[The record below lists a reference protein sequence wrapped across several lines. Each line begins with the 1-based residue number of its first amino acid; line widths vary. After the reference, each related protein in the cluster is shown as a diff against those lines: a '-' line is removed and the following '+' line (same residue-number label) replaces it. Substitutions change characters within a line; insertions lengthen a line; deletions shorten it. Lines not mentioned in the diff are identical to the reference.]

1 LDIFKE
7 VWPTRRSAWGVF
19 ALCTTLV
26 NTFAVV
32 SFLNEL
38 PSLLLQLSLWDLVGA
53 AAYTFMFALFES
65 LGLFLVVFVLTV
77 LVRVLV
83 PRLRTRNFV
92 LLGTLCVL
100 IVMSSGL
107 LVVILGLNQSSLWFQ
122 VGMGLLVVGTLIYFV
137 LRYPRFA
144 RVWVDLVERISI
156 FGGFYTF
163 LGFSSLIVVF
173 VRNVI

>member
-1 LDIFKE
+1 
-7 VWPTRRSAWGVF
+7 
-19 ALCTTLV
+19 V